1 MANDLILVTN
11 DDGIKSD
18 GLRAAVEALLP
29 LGDVFV
35 VAPNQQWSG
44 AGRAMP
50 RRVSGDLVPVPFET
64 YVGVHVPAYAMDTS
78 PALCVVHAMVELLNR
93 KPDLVVS
100 GINYG
105 ENISTEITISGT
117 IGAALE
123 AAAFGIPAL
132 AVSMSMPVSA
142 HLQGNASEDYSAA
155 RSYTQRFARR
165 MLKHPLPADVDVL
178 SINIPQGAT
187 AETAWRLTT
196 LSRCR
201 YFIPLPPDRANG
213 DGRPGYSVME
223 DPSRAEP
230 NSDVW
235 CLHAKKMVSVTPLS
249 MDLTARANF
258 GKLDEL
264 LRIEW

>member
-11 DDGIKSD
+11 DDGIASD

-50 RRVSGDLVPVPFET
+50 RRVSGDLVPVPYKT

-78 PALCVVHAMVELLNR
+78 PALCIVHAMLELLNR

-105 ENISTEITISGT
+105 ENLSTEITISGT

-142 HLQGNASEDYSAA
+142 HLHGNAFEDYAAASAF
-155 RSYTQRFARR
+155 TQRFSRR
-165 MLKHPLPADVDVL
+165 MLRHPLPDDVDVL
-178 SINIPQGAT
+178 SINLPQGAT
-187 AETAWRLTT
+187 TETPWCLTA

-201 YFIPLPPDRANG
+201 YFIPLPPDRTNG
-213 DGRPGYSVME
+213 DGRPGYSVMD
-223 DPSRAEP
+223 DPTKAES

-235 CLHAKKMVSVTPLS
+235 CLHVKKMVSVTPLS

-258 GKLDEL
+258 GQLDEL